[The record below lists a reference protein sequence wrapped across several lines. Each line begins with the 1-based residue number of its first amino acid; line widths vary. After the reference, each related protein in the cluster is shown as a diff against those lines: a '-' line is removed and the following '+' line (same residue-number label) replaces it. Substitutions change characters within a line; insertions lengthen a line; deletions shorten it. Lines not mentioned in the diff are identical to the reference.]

1 MELKDL
7 QDQNKFAKI
16 QTQLKRKGYE
26 GDLTKIA
33 DLESQRLEIIPKL
46 DGLRAEANKL
56 AKAKDIEGGKQISS
70 EVKELEKAHKIIIEE
85 LNGLMAE
92 IPNIPL
98 DDIPDGGEDDG
109 QVMAT
114 IGTLPEISD
123 PKDHVELGTSLD
135 IIDIE
140 RGAKVS
146 GSRFYYLKNQAVDL
160 EFSLIRWVGAHL
172 ARKGFTFLMGPQL
185 LSERAMRAG
194 GYLGK
199 ATDEV
204 YKTQDDLYLNGT
216 SEQIMLAY
224 HLDEVI
230 ELPKR
235 YASFSTCFR
244 REAGSYG
251 KDVKGLIRTHQ
262 FDKAE
267 MFSFVSPEESAQEH
281 EFMISVQE
289 EILSALDLPYRKVML
304 AAGDLSIASA
314 KTIDLECWLPS
325 QNRYL
330 ETHSCSNCTDW
341 QARLANVR
349 YKSDTGNV
357 FVYTLNGTA
366 IAIGRL
372 LAVILENYQQSDGS
386 IQIPKVLQSYTGF
399 KEMRVKD

>member
-7 QDQNKFAKI
+7 LDQDKFVQI
-16 QTQLKRKGYE
+16 QAQLKRRGYD

-46 DGLRAEANKL
+46 DNLRAEANKL
-56 AKAKDIEGGKQISS
+56 AKAKDIAGGKKISG
-70 EVKELEKAHKIIIEE
+70 EVKELEKAHKAITEE

-92 IPNIPL
+92 VPNLPF

-109 QVMAT
+109 QVMTT
-114 IGTLPEISD
+114 IGTIPEIND
-123 PKDHVELGTSLD
+123 PKDHVELGTHLD

-140 RGAKVS
+140 RGAKVA

-160 EFSLIRWVGAHL
+160 EFALIRWVGAHL

-199 ATDEV
+199 AADEV

-216 SEQIMLAY
+216 SEQIILAY
-224 HLDEVI
+224 HLDEII

-262 FDKAE
+262 FDKVE
-267 MFSFVSPEESAQEH
+267 MFSFVKPEDSITEH
-281 EFMISVQE
+281 EFLISIEE
-289 EILSALDLPYRKVML
+289 EILYALDLPYRKVML
-304 AAGDLSIASA
+304 AAGDLGIASA

-325 QNRYL
+325 QNKYR

-349 YKSDTGNV
+349 YKTDTGSV
-357 FVYTLNGTA
+357 FVHTLNGTA

-372 LAVILENYQQSDGS
+372 LAVILENYQQPDGS
-386 IQIPKVLQSYTGF
+386 IKIPDVLHSYTGF
-399 KEMRVKD
+399 KEIRR